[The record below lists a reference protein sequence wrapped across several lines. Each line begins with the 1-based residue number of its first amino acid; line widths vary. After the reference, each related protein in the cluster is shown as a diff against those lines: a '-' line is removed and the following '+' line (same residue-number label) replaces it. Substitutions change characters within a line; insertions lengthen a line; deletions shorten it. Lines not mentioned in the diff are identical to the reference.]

1 MATILVIDDDP
12 DALLLVEAALGGA
25 GHRVVT
31 SSDARNIAQLTAEHG
46 ADAVVLDVLM
56 PEISGHEALQALRSR
71 AATGGVPVLLLS
83 AQAEGQHR
91 VAGLRKGADDFLGKP
106 FEPEELVLRVERL
119 VAQQSR
125 GSGSGN
131 ELTGVQLKQ
140 ALQDGKVE
148 GPLYLGRYQALEV
161 VGEGGSGLVF
171 RGWDPWLKRPV
182 ALKTLRFDQLEVGES
197 LLFRSS
203 DSASR
208 QVADLLREAVTVARF
223 THANIVTLFDVGG
236 ARDYAFLAME
246 FVDGQSLAEY
256 LKGQGTLTPGEAVHL
271 GLAVAAGLDVAH
283 RERIVH
289 QDVKPGN
296 ILLGRDGSI
305 KVSDFGVAQLIASLN
320 AEEETIF
327 GTPGYLPPEV
337 LLGGTYSVRA
347 DLFGLGVVLFQSL
360 TSVLPYTG
368 KNARQRLLATV
379 HGEMTSARDAA
390 PTISE
395 SFSELLADLLARDPD
410 RRPASAAE
418 VIRRLE
424 SLPETPDAK
433 VPGAW
438 RPHLSD
444 RRRTPFR
451 SANTSRVV
459 AAAEL
464 AAVRG

>member
-12 DALLLVEAALGGA
+12 DALLLVDAALTRA

-31 SSDARNIAQLTAEHG
+31 SSDARDITELTAEHG

-56 PEISGHEALQALRSR
+56 PEMSGHDALQALRNR
-71 AATGGVPVLLLS
+71 ATTGGVPVLLLS
-83 AQAEGQHR
+83 AQAEGQDR
-91 VAGLRKGADDFLGKP
+91 VKGLRQGADDFLGKP
-106 FEPEELVLRVERL
+106 FEPEELVLRIERL
-119 VAQQSR
+119 VAQPAR
-125 GSGSGN
+125 GSAGP
-131 ELTGVQLKQ
+131 ELNGAQLQQ
-140 ALQDGKVE
+140 AQREGKVE
-148 GPLYLGRYQALEV
+148 GTLYLGRYQALEV

-182 ALKTLRFDQLEVGES
+182 ALKTLRFDQLEVGAGM
-197 LLFRSS
+197 LARARNA

-208 QVADLLREAVTVARF
+208 QVADLLHEAVTVARF

-246 FVDGQSLAEY
+246 FVDGMSLAEY
-256 LKGQGTLTPGEAVHL
+256 LAAVGVLEPGEALHL
-271 GLAVAAGLDVAH
+271 GLAISAGLEVAH

-320 AEEETIF
+320 EEEETIF

-337 LLGGTYSVRA
+337 LLGETYSERA
-347 DLFGLGVVLFQSL
+347 DLFGLGVVLFQAL
-360 TSVLPYTG
+360 TGMLPYTG
-368 KNARQRLLATV
+368 KNPQQRLLATV

-390 PTISE
+390 PGISE
-395 SFSELLADLLARDPD
+395 EFVQLLADLLAREPK

-418 VIRRLE
+418 VIVRLRA
-424 SLPETPDAK
+424 LPEA
-433 VPGAW
+433 PGIW
-438 RPHLSD
+438 HPNVFGVRE
-444 RRRTPFR
+444 RPFR
-451 SANTSRVV
+451 SAATSRVM
-459 AAAEL
+459 APSDL
-464 AAVRG
+464 AAFRG